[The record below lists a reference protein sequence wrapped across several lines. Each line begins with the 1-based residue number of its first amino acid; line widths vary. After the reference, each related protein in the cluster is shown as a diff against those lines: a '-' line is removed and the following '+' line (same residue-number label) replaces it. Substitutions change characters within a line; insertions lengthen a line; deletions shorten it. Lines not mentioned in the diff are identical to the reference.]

1 MQTYIY
7 NSDVGTFEIRQIGH
21 KRYELWIEEE
31 LLGSYESAEMAARD
45 VANFN
50 TDYTEW
56 DRFKNE
62 LENYPSSLSEWAEV
76 KEESPRE

>member
-1 MQTYIY
+1 MHTYSY

-31 LLGSYESAEMAARD
+31 LLGSYESAELAARD
-45 VANFN
+45 VADFN

-62 LENYPSSLSEWAEV
+62 LENFPSDLSEWTEA
-76 KEESPRE
+76 KEASPN